1 MSTVVESQIA
11 SRYRRLMT
19 ALLRGTLRLDVWVNK
34 VYPSDFNPLYYTG
47 GLSNLFLFVL
57 VLSGIF
63 LFFYYEAS
71 LGASFASVQYL
82 TERVPYGGI
91 IRGVH
96 RYAADGFIIG
106 ILLHMFRNWF
116 TDRYLFSRDN
126 PWISGMFL
134 LLFAGFI
141 GFTGYQL
148 VWDERAQLLTA
159 MFVAMLHSIPAAGE
173 GLARLFL
180 GGPGVGDQTL
190 VRVLF
195 LHIGPASAL
204 YVLLWWHYLRLRHPK
219 VWPPGVWV
227 LLCVG
232 LVFLFAGVIP
242 VTREVIPAAAPAA
255 RPASFPMDVFFL
267 LPFWLLNLLPPGG
280 VVTLLVLL
288 FVVGLAIPYAGRR
301 ETPGEMG
308 VRHAGVAQVID
319 GNCTGCELC
328 YYDCP
333 YNAIIMV
340 PSPGPGL
347 SKAAANRTLLAVVV
361 ESRCVECGICIGACP
376 FEALELPKFLERDVL
391 RQVAEALRPGSGQAV
406 QA

>member
-1 MSTVVESQIA
+1 MSTVVAPPSL
-11 SRYRRLMT
+11 SRRYARLMT
-19 ALLRGTLRLDVWVNK
+19 TLLRGTLRLDVWIGRI
-34 VYPSDFNPLYYTG
+34 YPSDFNPLYYTG
-47 GLSNLFLFVL
+47 GLSNLFLLVL

-71 LGASFASVQYL
+71 LVEAFPSVRYL
-82 TERVPYGGI
+82 TEGVPYGGI

-96 RYAADGFIIG
+96 RYAADGFIVA
-106 ILLHMFRNWF
+106 ILLHLFRNWF
-116 TDRYLFSRDN
+116 TDRYLFARDN
-126 PWISGMFL
+126 PWISGMVL

-159 MFVAMLHSIPAAGE
+159 MFAAMLRSIPVAGST
-173 GLARLFL
+173 LAQLFL
-180 GGPGVGDQTL
+180 GGVGVGDATL

-219 VWPPGVWV
+219 IWPPGVWV
-227 LLCVG
+227 LFCVG
-232 LVFLFAGVIP
+232 LVFLLAGAIP
-242 VTREVIPAAAPAA
+242 VSSDAIPAASPAA
-255 RPASFPMDVFFL
+255 RPSSFPMDVFFM
-267 LPFWLLNLLPPGG
+267 LPFWLLNIVRPGA
-280 VVTLLVLL
+280 VVVLSIAL
-288 FVVGLAIPYAGRR
+288 FVLGLAIPYLSQR

-328 YYDCP
+328 YFDCP
-333 YNAIIMV
+333 YNAIVMV

-391 RQVAEALRPGSGQAV
+391 RQVAQAV

>member
-1 MSTVVESQIA
+1 MSTAAAPESLA
-11 SRYRRLMT
+11 RRYARLMT
-19 ALLRGTLRLDVWVNK
+19 TLLRGTLKLDVWIGK
-34 VYPSDFNPLYYTG
+34 IYPTDFNPLYYTG
-47 GLSNLFLFVL
+47 GLSNLFLLVL

-71 LGASFASVQYL
+71 LSSAFASVRYL
-82 TERVPYGGI
+82 TEGVPYGGV

-96 RYAADGFIIG
+96 RYSADGFIVA
-106 ILLHMFRNWF
+106 ILLHLFRNWF
-116 TDRYLFSRDN
+116 TDRHLFSRDN

-159 MFVAMLHSIPAAGE
+159 MFVAMLRSFPAVGDA
-173 GLARLFL
+173 LARLFL
-180 GGPGVGDQTL
+180 GGAGVGETTL

-204 YVLLWWHYLRLRHPK
+204 YALLWWHYLRLRHPK
-219 VWPPGVWV
+219 IWPPGVWV
-227 LLCVG
+227 LGCVG
-232 LVFLFAGVIP
+232 LVFLLAGVIP
-242 VTREVIPAAAPAA
+242 VSNDAIPPASPAA
-255 RPASFPMDVFFL
+255 RPSGFPMDVFFM
-267 LPFWLLNLLPPGG
+267 LPFWLLNVFSPGA
-280 VVTLLVLL
+280 VVFLSVLL
-288 FVVGLAIPYAGRR
+288 FTGGLAVPYFSRR
-301 ETPGEMG
+301 ETPQEMD

-328 YYDCP
+328 YFDCP
-333 YNAIIMV
+333 YNAIVMV

-391 RQVAEALRPGSGQAV
+391 RQVSQAV